1 MRIDWLPNL
10 NYQLRDGVVK
20 KDLTQLEEISI
31 RSLGVIDSSNIE
43 FKDGLTV
50 LTGETG
56 AGKTMVLTALGLVL
70 GEKSDSDLVRV
81 GAERATVTGK
91 FRVSKEIADLIAEN
105 GGALED
111 NSAVITRTVSAQG
124 KSRVLIGGSLTSTNF
139 VSQLSERLVE
149 VHQQSSTLRLTKPN
163 TVRELVDSFGKIS
176 TQSYLDIFNEYKDL
190 QSRIK
195 DLRNQL
201 ARKDQE
207 VAELQE
213 FSKAYSA
220 VKPKIGELESIENN
234 LSKLSAVEDIN
245 QALTSALNNLENEDL
260 SALNLLQQSRKVLDQ
275 VKGKDAELDQL
286 IDNFSEKLLDLQ
298 DLTSDLTSYLASLE
312 ADPKQFAFLQERKSA
327 INSLLKRYGKGSDK
341 DLAFSQLIDDGENA
355 GQRLKDLSGGEE
367 RISEMESEAN
377 ALFKS
382 MVTQAKEL
390 TESRLKSANKLSEL
404 VTAEIRA
411 LSMPNA
417 SLQIK
422 VISKDPA
429 LDSSFQSYGLDDL
442 EILFCSHQGGKPLP
456 LNKVASGGELSR
468 VMLALEVVIADT
480 QEIGTYIFDEVDA
493 GVGGKAAIE
502 IGRRLSHLSKKA
514 QVIVITHLPQVA
526 VWADQ
531 HLVVKK
537 NEGGSVTQSDVLE
550 VLENERK
557 VEIARM
563 LSGQESSETA
573 QQHAAELLQVVR
585 ESVIS

>member
-1 MRIDWLPNL
+1 M
-10 NYQLRDGVVK
+10 
-20 KDLTQLEEISI
+20 
-31 RSLGVIDSSNIE
+31 
-43 FKDGLTV
+43 
-50 LTGETG
+50 
-56 AGKTMVLTALGLVL
+56 
-70 GEKSDSDLVRV
+70 
-81 GAERATVTGK
+81 
-91 FRVSKEIADLIAEN
+91 
-105 GGALED
+105 
-111 NSAVITRTVSAQG
+111 
-124 KSRVLIGGSLTSTNF
+124 
-139 VSQLSERLVE
+139 
-149 VHQQSSTLRLTKPN
+149 
-163 TVRELVDSFGKIS
+163 
-176 TQSYLDIFNEYKDL
+176 
-190 QSRIK
+190 
-195 DLRNQL
+195 
-201 ARKDQE
+201 
-207 VAELQE
+207 
-213 FSKAYSA
+213 
-220 VKPKIGELESIENN
+220 
-234 LSKLSAVEDIN
+234 
-245 QALTSALNNLENEDL
+245 
-260 SALNLLQQSRKVLDQ
+260 QQSRKVLDQ
-275 VKGKDAELDQL
+275 VKGKDGELDKL
-286 IDNFSEKLLDLQ
+286 IENFSEKLLDLQ
-298 DLTSDLTSYLASLE
+298 DLTSDLTSYLSSLE

-327 INSLLKRYGKGSDK
+327 INSLLKKYGKGSDR
-341 DLAFSQLIDDGENA
+341 DLAFSQLIEDGENA
-355 GQRLKDLSGGEE
+355 GQRLKDLSGGED
-367 RISEMESEAN
+367 RISELESEAKT
-377 ALFKS
+377 LFNK
-382 MVTQAKEL
+382 MAAHAKEL
-390 TESRLKSANKLSEL
+390 TELRLKSANKLGEL
-404 VTAEIRA
+404 VTSEIRA

-417 SLQIK
+417 YLQIN

-502 IGRRLSHLSKKA
+502 IGRRLSGLSKKA